1 VLDETLFIYSCR
13 VDHSSRIL
21 TRPAGRNAET
31 DIKMASQMTLE
42 LPDDRHDRLRR
53 LVEATGE
60 RTKAGAIDVAMQH
73 YLRDLRNKERVA
85 GDLDREILEELSTP
99 WLPLSRETAVGPTA
113 PEHDD

>member
-1 VLDETLFIYSCR
+1 
-13 VDHSSRIL
+13 
-21 TRPAGRNAET
+21 
-31 DIKMASQMTLE
+31 MASQMTLE

-85 GDLDREILEELSTP
+85 EDLDGNLLEELSTP
-99 WLPLSRETAVGPTA
+99 WLPIDRETTVGREVA
-113 PEHDD
+113 EHD